1 MFEKE
6 STHEEK
12 TAKRN
17 AGTKKKRKER
27 EKKNE
32 ILLENSSETDTERI
46 VVLCRRE
53 YSRVCCSQNMQE

>member
-17 AGTKKKRKER
+17 AGTKKNEKS
-27 EKKNE
+27 EKKENE
-32 ILLENSSETDTERI
+32 LLLENSSETDTERI